1 MKNLLRLLAVVSAAA
16 LASVAA
22 AFAHTSSPSV
32 AAAPDRATA
41 LNCKGTLKMAF
52 LTPLTGDAGF
62 LGTEQ
67 LSWAKYAVKSLQK
80 RYGLKIQLLAGDTQL
95 DASLASSLAQ
105 KYVADPK
112 VVAVLG
118 PSTSGAVAATSKALF
133 AAGIAHISPSATRTS
148 LTKGASREATA
159 GFFRVV
165 PDDSIQGPSD
175 ARYMIQKLKVKKV
188 VLIDAQEPYSV
199 GLADATQATLRRAGV
214 TTIRESVSINQSDFS
229 SIVTKVPNDTD
240 IVFAPFQQ
248 PPKAQTLAQQLI
260 EQGKKAK
267 VFGGDGTND
276 SDKFKVPGSF
286 VSNFAG
292 PIDGIAYNKPI
303 IAGWKRDNPNATLG
317 SFGPPAYGAAQVAM
331 AAISKACAAG
341 GGKLAKR
348 ANVIKQVRKV
358 VIKKWIL
365 GGTFRFSSR
374 SNDPLNGKFV
384 IFQIQSNGTYKVVG

>member
-1 MKNLLRLLAVVSAAA
+1 MKNLTRLLAILSIAA

-22 AFAHTSSPSV
+22 ASAHPSSP
-32 AAAPDRATA
+32 AGATA
-41 LNCKGTLKMAF
+41 AGSSAALSCKGTLKIAF

-67 LSWAKYAVKSLQK
+67 LSWAKYAVKTLQK
-80 RYGLKIQLLAGDTQL
+80 KYGLKIQLLAGDTQL

-105 KYVADPK
+105 KYVADSK

-118 PSTSGAVAATSKALF
+118 PSTSGAVAATSQTLY

-148 LTKGASREATA
+148 LTKGTNREATP

-165 PDDSIQGPSD
+165 PDDSVQGPTD
-175 ARYMIQKLKVKKV
+175 ARYMIQKLKAKKV

-199 GLADATQATLRRAGV
+199 GLADAAQATLKAAGI
-214 TTIRESVSINQSDFS
+214 TTIRESVSVSQSDFS
-229 SIVTKVPNDTD
+229 SIVTKVPSDAD
-240 IVFAPFQQ
+240 VVFAPFQQ

-276 SDKFKVPGSF
+276 SDKFKVPGSL

-292 PIDGIAYNKPI
+292 PIDSISYDQGI
-303 IAGWKRDNPNATLG
+303 IAGWRKDNPGATLG

-331 AAISKACAAG
+331 AAISKACTAG
-341 GGKLAKR
+341 HGKLAKR
-348 ANVIKQVRKV
+348 ADVIKQVKKV
-358 VIKKWIL
+358 QIKNWIL
-365 GGTFRFSSR
+365 GGNFRFSDKT
-374 SNDPLNGKFV
+374 NDPFNGKFV
-384 IFQIQSNGTYKVVG
+384 IFQIQSDGKYKVVG